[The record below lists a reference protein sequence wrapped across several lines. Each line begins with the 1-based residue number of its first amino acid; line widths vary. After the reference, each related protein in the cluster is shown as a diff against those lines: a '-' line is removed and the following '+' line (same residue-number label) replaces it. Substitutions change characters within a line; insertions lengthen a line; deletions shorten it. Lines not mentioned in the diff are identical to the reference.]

1 MSISSSQKTQRGLKR
16 KAADSSVENSPS
28 PDNRAKRRRSSP
40 GFADKEATSSKTPN
54 PDKILFRPDG
64 KFYYETGDIFLI
76 VERTFFCVH
85 AEKLRVAG
93 GIFEDLLSGDIRPS
107 EEEYIYGLP
116 ALNVPLVS
124 LRQIRFFLAYI
135 YGAM

>member
-1 MSISSSQKTQRGLKR
+1 MSISSSQKTQGGLKR
-16 KAADSSVENSPS
+16 KAANSSVENSPS
-28 PDNRAKRRRSSP
+28 PDNRTKRRRSSP
-40 GFADKEATSSKTPN
+40 IFADKEATSSKT
-54 PDKILFRPDG
+54 DQILFRPDG

-85 AEKLRVAG
+85 AEKLKVAG
-93 GIFEDLLSGDIRPS
+93 GIFEDLLSGGIRPS
-107 EEEYIYGLP
+107 EEEYLYGLP

-124 LRQIRFFLAYI
+124 LRQFRFFLAHI